1 MDAWRGMI
9 AEQIVA
15 QELLAQTNKVSQRRN
30 FWVRGQ
36 NDSTAE
42 VDYIWVQ
49 DSKIFPIEVKS
60 GHNAHLRSLHS
71 FMERSSQTTAFR
83 VWSEPYSVNEITTV
97 GGKQFKLINLPFYL
111 VGELTTIISR
121 YS

>member
-15 QELLAQTNKVSQRRN
+15 QELLTLTNKVSQKRN

-71 FMERSSQTTAFR
+71 FMDRSSQTVAFR
-83 VWSEPYSVNEITTV
+83 VWSQPYSVNEIKTV
-97 GGKQFKLINLPFYL
+97 QGKQFRLINLPFYL
-111 VGELTTIISR
+111 VGELSHIISPD
-121 YS
+121 